1 MNMANIFTTNTPLFK
16 KQSLGEFFMKP
27 MFLGKDIRDQV
38 TVRTGVKGTELLNH
52 ISAPSFITRKKTEP
66 GFTPRG
72 SFKLTTQS
80 VTVSPMAIEF
90 EQNARE
96 FWDSIIQE
104 LLASGYKEDDIEKI
118 PESKLWNNII
128 LPMIARAGKQDLIRQ
143 MWFAD
148 TASSDEDWNG
158 YDGFF
163 KNIRTVVDNNTNLAL
178 GTVGRQKQYKVSV
191 GDHGN
196 ADDTLH
202 LVLTVDGTAHDLTMS
217 ADHDFIY
224 WASLHTA
231 ELKAL
236 GIDVNV
242 PDADNLYLTGMNYQ
256 DFTVELNYTVVSGEP
271 DGEVTLI
278 TDDPVAP
285 SLPEDVTDDVLN
297 TLLDNAAPELLELQ
311 PVFYLSYSA
320 WRNLFKTWKNLG
332 TDKANIIRWKGLEV
346 PSYEGHPI
354 MIRPDWDRW
363 DKILNP
369 QVPGR
374 VLFTT
379 PRNLIFATDGA
390 LDSEMVETWYNQDEQ
405 MRRYRVQYKAAT
417 AVLHAELIAGANL

>member
-1 MNMANIFTTNTPLFK
+1 
-16 KQSLGEFFMKP
+16 
-27 MFLGKDIRDQV
+27 
-38 TVRTGVKGTELLNH
+38 
-52 ISAPSFITRKKTEP
+52 
-66 GFTPRG
+66 
-72 SFKLTTQS
+72 
-80 VTVSPMAIEF
+80 
-90 EQNARE
+90 
-96 FWDSIIQE
+96 
-104 LLASGYKEDDIEKI
+104 
-118 PESKLWNNII
+118 
-128 LPMIARAGKQDLIRQ
+128 
-143 MWFAD
+143 
-148 TASSDEDWNG
+148 
-158 YDGFF
+158 
-163 KNIRTVVDNNTNLAL
+163 
-178 GTVGRQKQYKVSV
+178 
-191 GDHGN
+191 
-196 ADDTLH
+196 
-202 LVLTVDGTAHDLTMS
+202 
-217 ADHDFIY
+217 
-224 WASLHTA
+224 
-231 ELKAL
+231 
-236 GIDVNV
+236 
-242 PDADNLYLTGMNYQ
+242 MNYQ

-297 TLLDNAAPELLELQ
+297 TLLDNATPELLELQ